1 MSLNTWAY
9 GGANPITM
17 VDPTGMRAVTLHEG
31 GCGSLGEKDC
41 RDAVDSFIELEDE
54 DPGYW
59 AGSFTGPP
67 KAPPPPE
74 PPSPAAVEMV
84 MRTFGITT
92 GAGGLANDFSDYAI
106 EGGIAALDA
115 EAFYI
120 TRSAGSGF
128 STNRGADLW
137 LAKAAQMRRLA
148 RYARWGGAAAGVVGG
163 YLDYREYRSAG
174 DSWQVAAVK
183 SATVGAATLAGGA
196 AGAYYAAG
204 TCAATVVLAPV
215 SWACGLAGAVVGGAA
230 ANFASSA
237 AVDKVD
243 DPFAS

>member
-74 PPSPAAVEMV
+74 PASPAAVAMLE
-84 MRTFGITT
+84 RTFGIAT
-92 GAGGLANDFSDYAI
+92 AVGGLANDFSEYAI

-120 TRSAGSGF
+120 ARSAGSGF
-128 STNRGADLW
+128 SGNRGADLW
-137 LAKAAQMRRLA
+137 LAKAAQLQRAA
-148 RYARWGGAAAGVVGG
+148 RYLRWGGAAANVVGS
-163 YLDYREYRSAG
+163 YLDYRDYRNAG
-174 DSWQVAAVK
+174 DPWYVA
-183 SATVGAATLAGGA
+183 GAKAGGIV
-196 AGAYYAAG
+196 AGA
-204 TCAATVVLAPV
+204 T
-215 SWACGLAGAVVGGAA
+215 AGAWGGAQLGALACSPVPPAVPVCVGGGIVLGGLLGGVGSKYAID
-230 ANFASSA
+230 NIWER
-237 AVDKVD
+237 D
-243 DPFAS
+243 